1 MVLLIRALTKYMA
14 GSHFSFMAKAEGQ
27 SKQSL
32 RFSSTS
38 HLAYKAILMDI
49 SEFHNHE
56 LCNSNTAQLHG
67 KESQKFQL
75 ESHTWKTVT
84 LLCYSSKKEKFC
96 YQNKRNKASRFPR
109 YWCLIIQ
116 VVEHI
121 ADKDKKIAG
130 SVI

>member
-56 LCNSNTAQLHG
+56 LSTATQH
-67 KESQKFQL
+67 
-75 ESHTWKTVT
+75 
-84 LLCYSSKKEKFC
+84 SSMVRKVKSF
-96 YQNKRNKASRFPR
+96 N
-109 YWCLIIQ
+109 
-116 VVEHI
+116 
-121 ADKDKKIAG
+121 
-130 SVI
+130 